1 MKPPTPAAAG
11 RAALPR
17 RALRARAGR
26 RTDAPLASS
35 PDRRVLARGLALALA
50 VVLAFALAGCGDA
63 GTTEVPAAGA
73 STAPPPTRVRVQV
86 QRVRLAKLE
95 GGERVTGTVRAYHRA
110 TITAETQGRVL
121 SRAVLPGTAVPEDGL
136 LVLLESSRQTLELRR
151 TEAALANARTVLRH
165 AEREL
170 GRGEQLLARN
180 ALSTRQHDDF
190 KLAVDRARSELALA
204 EVARDTAKRALEDT
218 KIRAPFA
225 GTVDSLAVDVG
236 DYVAPGT
243 AVATLVD
250 LSRVR
255 IFGGVTAREAAR
267 LAPGT
272 KASIG
277 VADLDGR
284 SFEAELVSVARVAAV
299 LDGTY
304 EIELAMENPG
314 GLRDGMVVA
323 IELRDASSA
332 PVLLAPRAALLRRGG
347 QTEVFVVERSGEA
360 PVARLRSVR
369 TGRIAEDSVEIVD
382 GLSEGEEVVFDGHFA
397 LKDGSRVV
405 IDGEAAP
412 VGGATA
418 AVATGTAH
426 EAGAPPAA
434 RPGAN

>member
-1 MKPPTPAAAG
+1 MKPTND
-11 RAALPR
+11 R
-17 RALRARAGR
+17 RALARSFA
-26 RTDAPLASS
+26 L
-35 PDRRVLARGLALALA
+35 GLAAL
-50 VVLAFALAGCGDA
+50 LAFALPGCGDA
-63 GTTEVPAAGA
+63 GKTEAPATGP
-73 STAPPPTRVRVQV
+73 SSAPPPTRVRVQV
-86 QRVRLAKLE
+86 QKVRLAKLE
-95 GGERVTGTVRAYHRA
+95 GSERVTGTARAYHRA

-121 SRAVLPGTAVPEDGL
+121 SRAVLPGAAVPSEGL

-180 ALSTRQHDDF
+180 ALSTQQHDDL

-204 EVARDTAKRALEDT
+204 EVARDSAKRALEDT

-277 VADLDGR
+277 VADLDGS
-284 SFEAELVSVARVAAV
+284 SFEAELVSVARVAAAR
-299 LDGTY
+299 DGTY

-347 QTEVFVVERSGEA
+347 QTEVFVVERGGEA
-360 PVARLRSVR
+360 PVARVRSVR
-369 TGRIAEDSVEIVD
+369 TGRVAEDAVEIVD

-397 LKDGSRVV
+397 LQDGSRVV
-405 IDGEAAP
+405 IDGESAP
-412 VGGATA
+412 VGAGTA
-418 AVATGTAH
+418 AVATGAAN
-426 EAGAPPAA
+426 EAGAPSAP
-434 RPGAN
+434 RIGAN